1 MVFSPAASLYC
12 QTQQRR
18 GTGMTRIYVPLTKDT
33 SDEEIVQALKD
44 AAAKHNAE
52 NRASEEVEPT
62 EKTPVVG
69 ESDE

>member
-1 MVFSPAASLYC
+1 
-12 QTQQRR
+12 
-18 GTGMTRIYVPLTKDT
+18 MTRIYVPLSKDT

-52 NRASEEVEPT
+52 EKASEEAEPVE
-62 EKTPVVG
+62 ETPVDG